1 MGVYMFLFR
10 KFLRELV
17 FVLGLFNLNLQA
29 CDLSSKDIENLVRY
43 SRSPMGISSGNGF
56 GFPFHYTA
64 FGDWTNHGYPRPDSG
79 LYGEYF
85 DIGW

>member
-1 MGVYMFLFR
+1 
-10 KFLRELV
+10 
-17 FVLGLFNLNLQA
+17 LGLFNINLMA
-29 CDLSSKDIENLVRY
+29 RDCNSSEDALSHKDIENLVRY
-43 SRSPMGISSGNGF
+43 SRAPMGKSSGDSF